1 MKIKKERT
9 LKRGRI
15 ITLFTAVVLFAGC
28 FKEVSYR
35 TDYVLKPLVQENSG
49 DVAQLLPEGKAQA
62 FAHAADTVFWE
73 VASYEDALAGIITR
87 RDNPTEK
94 QTVPLVTAEPYQQEG
109 IAGWLSM
116 RIDKPSVMVVAVDTE
131 HRIYGYTQQ
140 EIAENFPKLYVSVVF
155 KPWKEGTE
163 YKDGNWIF
171 RNQFYVPPTYLDC
184 YIAPS
189 VQAEEDGETTEPS
202 KLKAYAYA
210 VDTTAWRIASYI
222 DAAAESSPRR
232 TTRRKPVPTPIS
244 LPRKRS
250 RALTAWK

>member
-109 IAGWLSM
+109 IAG
-116 RIDKPSVMVVAVDTE
+116 
-131 HRIYGYTQQ
+131 
-140 EIAENFPKLYVSVVF
+140 
-155 KPWKEGTE
+155 
-163 YKDGNWIF
+163 
-171 RNQFYVPPTYLDC
+171 
-184 YIAPS
+184 
-189 VQAEEDGETTEPS
+189 
-202 KLKAYAYA
+202 
-210 VDTTAWRIASYI
+210 
-222 DAAAESSPRR
+222 
-232 TTRRKPVPTPIS
+232 
-244 LPRKRS
+244 
-250 RALTAWK
+250 